1 MTKNRY
7 LLGID
12 IGSSSIKVSIL
23 DSETGKTAGSAQSPE
38 HDELGMVS
46 AKTGWAEQSPDL
58 WWDHFLIA
66 LEKAVSQNEIS
77 KKDISA
83 IGISYQMHGLVLVD
97 ENQKVLRPSIIWCDS
112 RAAEIG
118 EKALQELGTEFC
130 LQNFLNSPGNF
141 TASKLKWVKENEP
154 ELYERIFKIM
164 LPGDYIAMKLSGNIS
179 TTVSG
184 LSEGIFWN
192 FKENRIASELLDYYG
207 ISSEL
212 LPENKPS
219 FAIHG
224 VVSPEI
230 SKTIGLAAETPIA
243 YKAGDQP
250 NNAFS
255 LNVLNPGEVAATAG
269 TSGVMYSITDTPDY
283 DPKSRVNTFVHVNH
297 KPDKARYGVLLCIN
311 GTGILNSWIKRNL
324 FKNETFTFE
333 KMNQIASK
341 APVGAD
347 GLSVL
352 PFGNGAERILENKFY
367 GAEFSGLNLNRHD
380 TSHFLRAAQEG
391 IVFALNYGFDIMKE
405 MGVQTKTV
413 RAGHAN
419 MFLSPLFREA
429 FVNVTGTELELYNT
443 DGSLGAARGSG
454 VGTGIYSN
462 MEEAFAVLNKIDHL
476 YPDQKLSKS
485 YREAYGQWL
494 HKLEKQIKNQ

>member
-1 MTKNRY
+1 MTTNRY

-12 IGSSSIKVSIL
+12 IGSSSVKVSIL
-23 DSETGKTAGSAQSPE
+23 DSDTGVSSGSAQSPD
-38 HDELGMVS
+38 HSELGMIS
-46 AKTGWAEQSPDL
+46 IETGWAEQNPEL

-66 LEKAVSQNEIS
+66 FEKAVSQSKIS
-77 KKDISA
+77 KIDISA
-83 IGISYQMHGLVLVD
+83 IGISYQMHGLVVVD
-97 ENQKVLRPSIIWCDS
+97 QNQKVLRPSIIWCDS
-112 RAAEIG
+112 RASEIG
-118 EKALQELGTEFC
+118 EKALRELGVDFC

-141 TASKLKWVKENEP
+141 TASKLKWVKDNEP
-154 ELYERIFKIM
+154 DLYKKIYKIM
-164 LPGDYIAMKLSGNIS
+164 LPGDYIAMKLSGDIS

-192 FKENRIASELLDYYG
+192 FKENRVARELLENYG
-207 ISSEL
+207 ISSDL
-212 LPENKPS
+212 LPEFKSS
-219 FAIHG
+219 FDIHG
-224 VVSPEI
+224 VVSSGV
-230 SKTIGLAAETPIA
+230 SKTTGLAEKTPIT

-283 DPKSRVNTFVHVNH
+283 DLKSRVNTFVHVNH
-297 KPDKARYGVLLCIN
+297 SQDKARYGVLLCVN

-324 FKNETFTFE
+324 FKNEEVSFE
-333 KMNQIASK
+333 TMNQVASK
-341 APVGAD
+341 SPIGAE

-367 GAEFSGLNLNRHD
+367 GAEFSGLDLNRHD

-391 IVFALNYGFDIMKE
+391 IVFALNYGFDIMKG
-405 MGVQTKTV
+405 MGIETKTV

-454 VGTGIYSN
+454 LGAGIYSS
-462 MEEAFAVLNKIDHL
+462 MEEAFAGLEKIDHL
-476 YPDQKLSKS
+476 YPDPKISTAYQQAYELWLQKL
-485 YREAYGQWL
+485 Q
-494 HKLEKQIKNQ
+494 NQMNNQ